1 MEKNLYI
8 SSLLDVYGNFLGE
21 KQRRLTEHYYNED
34 LSLSEIA
41 ENEGIT
47 RQGVRDA
54 IQRAQSQLYTFEK
67 HLGLRERFEKIKKG
81 LEEINE
87 LTEVIDEVNRRT
99 ILSREINDATARIGV
114 LTQMLGE

>member
-47 RQGVRDA
+47 RQGVRDL
-54 IQRAQSQLYTFEK
+54 IKRAEAQLLEFE
-67 HLGLRERFEKIKKG
+67 EKSGYCKAFSNLKDAAEKVRKG
-81 LEEINE
+81 ENSINK
-87 LTEVIDEVNRRT
+87 LLDIIDN
-99 ILSREINDATARIGV
+99 L
-114 LTQMLGE
+114 